1 MEQTVVIWACLV
13 RPSFCDLKSFSK
25 EWQRIWIS
33 GWYGAKKYNNGMP
46 LNRNDVVELLRRR
59 LEISIVKPRYGAP
72 VNLTDNVPFRICCY
86 SDNPEEAA
94 KIANAVV
101 DGYRA
106 FWQEEHRQVNAVPIE
121 RRVTVLDPAVPAY
134 RPVRPNRPLN
144 LILGA
149 FAGVL
154 IGVVVAPLLLGL
166 VACIGNR
173 RSPPAIPQRA

>member
-1 MEQTVVIWACLV
+1 
-13 RPSFCDLKSFSK
+13 
-25 EWQRIWIS
+25 
-33 GWYGAKKYNNGMP
+33 MP